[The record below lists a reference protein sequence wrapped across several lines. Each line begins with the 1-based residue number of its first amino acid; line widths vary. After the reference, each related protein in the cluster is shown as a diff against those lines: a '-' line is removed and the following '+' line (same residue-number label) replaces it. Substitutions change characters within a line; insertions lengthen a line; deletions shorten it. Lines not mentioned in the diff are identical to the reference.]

1 MDKHKLSLLALA
13 VLGMGAAVAGDDDV
27 RELSG
32 TVEAK
37 ALQAL
42 RIEAHVGHVDIKVS
56 AKDQINWRLRLEP
69 DDDDGWFSGSKDAKR
84 AVSEAKV
91 KAVATGN
98 RFEIELEL
106 PRGTDFD
113 DVEEHWEIE
122 VPARFAIDVEA
133 NVGQV
138 ELTGMTGGIEAE
150 LNVGELRIDVPSGR
164 VDARLNVGE
173 LKILSA
179 TKSPGEI
186 RLSANIGD
194 VDLRVGGKRFQAER
208 GIGLGGGVSASNGG
222 KDDVTAKVNV
232 GEVTVRID

>member
-1 MDKHKLSLLALA
+1 MHMHKLSLLALA
-13 VLGMGAAVAGDDDV
+13 VLGMGAVAAGGDE
-27 RELSG
+27 REIAGS
-32 TVEAK
+32 VDAK

-42 RIEAHVGHVDIKVS
+42 RIEAHVGQVDIRVS
-56 AKDQINWRLRLEP
+56 TKDQISWRLRLEP
-69 DDDDGWFSGSKDAKR
+69 DGDDGWFSGKKDAAR
-84 AVSEAKV
+84 AVAEAKD
-91 KAVATGN
+91 KAVASGN
-98 RFEIELEL
+98 TFELELEL

-138 ELTGMTGGIEAE
+138 LLNGMTGGIEAE
-150 LNVGELRIDVPSGR
+150 LNVGELRIDVPAGR
-164 VDARLNVGE
+164 IDARLNVGE
-173 LKILSA
+173 IEIMSS

-194 VDLRVGGKRFQAER
+194 ADLRIGGKRFQMER
-208 GIGLGGGVSASNGG
+208 GFGLGGGVSASNSG

-232 GEVTVRID
+232 GEVSVRIE